1 MNVSQLKKAINMSE
15 PLIFITNDDGV
26 NAKGFRRLVETA
38 ARFGRVVA
46 VAPEQTQSGMSHAI
60 TMFKPLFLRKVVD
73 ESNVRVYSLSGTP
86 VDCVKMAFDYLLEG
100 EKVDLALSGINHG
113 SNSAINVLYS
123 GTMGAAVEGSFYGC
137 PSVGLSLLD
146 HDPDADFDASADI
159 AARIIDRLLNNET
172 KTPVCLNVNIPQ
184 GRPEQ
189 IRGIRLCR
197 QNRGFWREHFFCRQ
211 DPRGMDYFWLTGE
224 FCNEEPEAEDTDE
237 WALNNGYV
245 SVVPIQVDMTDYT
258 QIGRLRDIF

>member
-1 MNVSQLKKAINMSE
+1 MSE

-26 NAKGFRRLVETA
+26 EAKGFRRLVDTA
-38 ARFGRVVA
+38 AQFGRVVA
-46 VAPEQTQSGMSHAI
+46 VAPERTQSGMSHAI

-73 ESNVRVYSLSGTP
+73 EPSVSVYALSGTP
-86 VDCVKMAFDYLLEG
+86 VDCVKMAFDHLLEG
-100 EKVDLALSGINHG
+100 EHVDLALSGINHG

-123 GTMGAAVEGSFYGC
+123 GTMGAAVECSFYGC

-146 HDPDADFDASADI
+146 HDADADFDASSEI
-159 AARIIDRLLNNET
+159 AARIIDRLLHNAVPA
-172 KTPVCLNVNIPQ
+172 PVCLNVNIPQ

-189 IRGIRLCR
+189 IRGIRVCR

-211 DPRGMDYFWLTGE
+211 DPRGADYFWLTGE

-237 WALNNGYV
+237 WALDNGYV
-245 SVVPIQVDMTDYT
+245 SVVPIQVDMTDYAC
-258 QIGRLRDIF
+258 IERLEGFF